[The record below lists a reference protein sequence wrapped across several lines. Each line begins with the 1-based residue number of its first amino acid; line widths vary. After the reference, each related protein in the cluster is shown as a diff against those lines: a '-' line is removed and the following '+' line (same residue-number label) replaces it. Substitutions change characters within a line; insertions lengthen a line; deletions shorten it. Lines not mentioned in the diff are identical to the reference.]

1 MTQYVNAREWLQQ
14 AGIECSS
21 VVAEDLQLSDIVA
34 DSRAVS
40 PGAVFCAYPGIR
52 VDGREYMAAAQQQG
66 ALLILY
72 EAADF
77 SPAPDITVPAI
88 PVTNLQFRVGELA
101 DLFFSKPSQQL
112 QVFGVTG
119 TNGKTTSCYLLA
131 QAFTEM
137 GLEAA
142 IMGTIGNGPL
152 NALQSASHTTG
163 DAISVHR
170 QLAQFAAQGVTQV
183 CIEVSSHALHQG
195 RVAGV
200 QFYATLFTN
209 LSHDHLDY
217 HGDLEAYAAAKKL
230 LFTEFPAQ
238 LTISN
243 MDDQTGAELAD
254 IAIAE
259 FFAGFGAGGSV
270 QAEDVQASRTGLSF
284 HVEGSGVDFPVNTP
298 LIGLV
303 NVPNVLMLVTTLL
316 ALSAEV
322 EQIQSICTK
331 LHAAPGRME
340 LFSAPGFAQ
349 IVVDY
354 AHTPDALE
362 KALLSVR
369 EHCAGK
375 LWCVVGCGGDR
386 DRTKRPEMG
395 RIAAQHA
402 DYLIV
407 TNDNPRSENPEQI
420 AADIVAELNAPYE
433 IVLDRAEAIRAAVQ
447 GADEADWVLV
457 AGKGHEATQT
467 IGEQVLPFSDRQQV
481 QQAMEVAA

>member
-1 MTQYVNAREWLQQ
+1 MIDPVNAQQWLDQ
-14 AGIECSS
+14 AGVDYPAS
-21 VVAEDLQLSDIVA
+21 VVEGMQLSDMTA
-34 DSRAVS
+34 DSRQVTA
-40 PGAVFCAYPGIR
+40 GTVFCAYPGLR
-52 VDGREYMAAAQQQG
+52 ADGREYMAAAQQQG

-77 SPAPDITVPAI
+77 SPAAELTIPAI
-88 PVTNLQFRVGELA
+88 PVANLQFRVGELA
-101 DLFFSKPSQQL
+101 DLFFSRPSQQL

-131 QAFTEM
+131 QAFSEM
-137 GLEAA
+137 GLQAA
-142 IMGTIGNGPL
+142 IMGTIGNGQL
-152 NALQSASHTTG
+152 NALQSASHTTA

-170 QLAQFAAQGVTQV
+170 QLAQFVAQGVTQV
-183 CIEVSSHALHQG
+183 CMEVSSHALHQG
-195 RVAGV
+195 RLAGV

-217 HGDLEAYAAAKKL
+217 HGNLEQYAAAKKL

-243 MDDQTGAELAD
+243 VDDEIGAELAD
-254 IAIAE
+254 IAVAE
-259 FFAGFGAGGSV
+259 FFAGFGAGGGV
-270 QAEDVQASRTGLSF
+270 QSEDVRASRTGLSF
-284 HVEGSGVDFPVNTP
+284 HVVGSGVDFPVTTP

-316 ALSAEV
+316 ALSVEV
-322 EQIQSICTK
+322 EQIQSICAK
-331 LHAAPGRME
+331 LQAAPGRME
-340 LFSAPGFAQ
+340 LFSAPGHAQ
-349 IVVDY
+349 VVVDY
-354 AHTPDALE
+354 AHTPDALQ
-362 KALLSVR
+362 KALHSVR

-386 DRTKRPEMG
+386 DRFKRPAMG
-395 RIAAQHA
+395 RIAVQHA

-420 AADIVAELNAPYE
+420 AADIVAELDAPYE
-433 IVLDRAEAIRAAVQ
+433 IILDRAAAIGTVVRRAA
-447 GADEADWVLV
+447 EADWVLV

-467 IGEQVLPFSDRQQV
+467 IGDQVLPFSDRRQV
-481 QQAMEVAA
+481 QQALEVAA